1 MEELLLEV
9 KQNQNDR
16 KNSLIYKYNSI
27 AMRNKNQKHIT
38 EDKKKIRKLKYGYVF
53 AIAIIILIFFL
64 VYKTYYSNIFD
75 SLKKSRSDYLNQ
87 TVELIEG
94 TLDASKEMA
103 VENYLRGIADLTKAE
118 FEHYDS
124 ILTNQTTKNQDFVIK
139 KLFDFVCKRNVTV
152 YGKQTDGYN
161 IINNFYNDTIKLFIH
176 PRTEV
181 NTDTVIIFHKN
192 MQAYDD
198 SAKIYIDSLVKRTN
212 RIVNSLNKR
221 GPLYYSFPDVNED
234 LKCGKNYKEKV
245 GYIISYKSENFD
257 TVLFWPSLYLNN
269 IDSVYMFEI
278 KNLYI
283 SACEKSLKKV
293 NAKMENNK
301 VGYFY
306 IIDTLGQIIFHSY
319 MTPDQNVYWV
329 NDPIN
334 TNLYMIK
341 DMINSAKSNKDS
353 IQKVNYYWFN
363 PHLIWQKD
371 SIKDILPKKYLNKM
385 DDSITISKLKNKI
398 IQFNK
403 FGTSN
408 KEVHFKY
415 YKGMHWILCSGYNDK
430 ALDNYITNE
439 NKVQFSLF
447 ITFIALLF
455 AIYFDYRRRKLSITE
470 KKLRIMAEN
479 TDNCV
484 FIINPK
490 YQIEYANK
498 GGLKKIY
505 GFDNLEEFI
514 DKKGEDIRNVS
525 VLENNI
531 IQNYLDQIKGKK
543 EPGIDYEN
551 TIENKVGERI
561 EVKTNLVASFKKDKL
576 EYYYTI
582 DTNISELK
590 KEKKKAEDAFNALD
604 KIFTGINHDY
614 KGPINRIN
622 EITKSIINDNPNN
635 TPLIKDIN
643 VITANSNVLLYLI
656 DNILLRSSIK
666 EDMFR
671 IVASQTNLV
680 DVIAE
685 IENNFRILVEKKG
698 VIFNIHKP
706 ELPES
711 LTIDKTI
718 IFQILMNLIGNA
730 YKFTEN
736 GKIEFII
743 EGINQ
748 SETKIDLIFI
758 VKDTAKPIP
767 EEELEQIWNPYT
779 KGGENAKSGI
789 GLGLSIVKQL
799 VEMMDGNYK
808 GENRKKEGNKFTVT
822 LPNID
827 IINNTPT
834 YFQQNKSNL
843 LFPIDD
849 KFSKIPDN
857 LKLDEF
863 FKQDMKDLLEIW
875 ELKHLHIAF
884 NVLKVNEFSKLI
896 IEIGEKHHYEVLKE
910 YGEKMHIIKPDDI
923 DSHRYLAK
931 HFDRAYKIII
941 EQIKSL

>member
-1 MEELLLEV
+1 M
-9 KQNQNDR
+9 NN
-16 KNSLIYKYNSI
+16 KY
-27 AMRNKNQKHIT
+27 QKHIT
-38 EDKKKIRKLKYGYVF
+38 EDKKKLRKLKYGYVF
-53 AIAIIILIFFL
+53 AIASIILIFFL
-64 VYKTYYSNIFD
+64 VYETYYSNIFD

-124 ILTNQTTKNQDFVIK
+124 LLTNHITKNQDIVIK
-139 KLFDFVCKRNVTV
+139 KLFDFVCKRKVTV
-152 YGKQTDGYN
+152 YGRQTDGYN
-161 IINNFYNDTIKLFIH
+161 IINKFYNDTIKLFIH
-176 PRTEV
+176 PRTEA
-181 NTDTVIIFHKN
+181 NTDTVIFYKN
-192 MQAYDD
+192 MKDYDNL
-198 SAKIYIDSLVKRTN
+198 AKIYIDSLVNRTS
-212 RIVNSLNKR
+212 RIVNSPNKR

-257 TVLFWPSLYLNN
+257 TVLFWPSLYLKN
-269 IDSVYMFEI
+269 IDSVYMCEI

-283 SACEKSLKKV
+283 SACEKSLSKV
-293 NAKMENNK
+293 NEKMDNNK

-319 MTPDQNVYWV
+319 MTSDQNVYYV

-334 TNLYMIK
+334 TNLYMIQ
-341 DMINSAKSNKDS
+341 DIINSAKSNKDS
-353 IQKVNYYWFN
+353 IQKINYNWFN
-363 PHLIWQKD
+363 PYSNWQKD
-371 SIKDILPKKYLNKM
+371 SIKDILPKKYLNKI
-385 DDSITISKLKNKI
+385 DDSITISTLKNKI
-398 IQFNK
+398 IQYKK

-447 ITFIALLF
+447 ITFIAFLV
-455 AIYFDYRRRKLSITE
+455 AIYFDYHRRKLSITE

-514 DKKGEDIRNVS
+514 NNRSADIRKVS
-525 VLENNI
+525 VLPNYE
-531 IQNYLDQIKGKK
+531 IQSYLDEIRERKIPGK
-543 EPGIDYEN
+543 DYEN
-551 TIENKVGERI
+551 TINNKVGETI

-604 KIFTGINHDY
+604 KFFTGINHDY

-622 EITKSIINDNPNN
+622 EITKSIIKDNPNN

-643 VITANSNVLLYLI
+643 VITANSKVLLYWI
-656 DNILLRSSIK
+656 DNILIRSRIK
-666 EDMFR
+666 EDKFR
-671 IVASQTNLV
+671 IVATQTNLV
-680 DVIAE
+680 GVIAE

-698 VIFNIHKP
+698 VIFDIHKP

-730 YKFTEN
+730 YKYTEK

-743 EGINQ
+743 EGLNQ

-758 VKDTAKPIP
+758 VKDTGPGIP
-767 EEELEQIWNPYT
+767 LEKLDQIWNPYT

-808 GENRKKEGNKFTVT
+808 GENRKKEGSKFTVT
-822 LPNID
+822 LPSIG
-827 IINNTPT
+827 IKINTPT
-834 YFQQNKSNL
+834 NFQQNKSNL

-849 KFSKIPDN
+849 KFSKIPDK
-857 LKLDEF
+857 LKLDGL
-863 FKQDMKDLLEIW
+863 FKQDMKDLLKEW
-875 ELKHLHIAF
+875 KKKHLDIAF
-884 NVLKVNEFSKLI
+884 NVQKVFEFSKEI
-896 IEIGEKHHYEVLKE
+896 IKIGEKHDYEVLKE
-910 YGEKMHIIKPDDI
+910 YGENMKDIKPDNI

-941 EQIKSL
+941 EQIKLL